1 MMRIKVNPIK
11 IERLKERVDEKKL
24 SKSWLLGKIDNDN
37 KKNSLDIEIVNWY
50 NHSGNHPGGFS

>member
-1 MMRIKVNPIK
+1 MRIKVNPIK

-50 NHSGNHPGGFS
+50 NHS